1 MGCMY
6 VPHVIAVTTQTPVQ
20 VHNSDSA
27 THNSAAITKRNG
39 DWNQTQSVGGAP
51 VEHVFS
57 VPEVAVG
64 LKCNMHPW
72 MKAYVAVFSHP
83 YFQVTGKDGSFSL
96 KNVPPGTYTLT
107 AWQERYGTKEQTV
120 TVAPKSEQTVT
131 FTFKADGVDGD
142 SSDDTKMSPARP
154 TRNVHRFAVFTACC
168 TLFLLVAGALVTS
181 NDAGLSV
188 PDWPLSYGSLTPPM
202 VGGIFY
208 EHGHRVIAACV
219 GMLSIALAIWL
230 WRVESRPWVRWLGVA
245 AVGAVVAQGILGGL
259 TVLFFLPPAIS
270 SAHAALAQLFFC
282 TILSIALFTSS
293 WWERSH
299 PVAADFGSPRLHSLA
314 AATAVAVFVQLIL
327 GAAFRHKGFGIYPHL
342 AWAAVVTRADLR
354 SGAGASKTV
363 CRCRRPSQRLSRPAR
378 ADWSAIAA
386 GCGRVVVAN
395 L

>member
-1 MGCMY
+1 MRTINMRSVPNCAKMHETPPTFEEVVPGDNGTLQNVVVYLRGDFTPYSFPAATEPVKIDQMGCMY

-131 FTFKADGVDGD
+131 FTFKAD
-142 SSDDTKMSPARP
+142 
-154 TRNVHRFAVFTACC
+154 
-168 TLFLLVAGALVTS
+168 
-181 NDAGLSV
+181 
-188 PDWPLSYGSLTPPM
+188 
-202 VGGIFY
+202 
-208 EHGHRVIAACV
+208 E
-219 GMLSIALAIWL
+219 
-230 WRVESRPWVRWLGVA
+230 
-245 AVGAVVAQGILGGL
+245 
-259 TVLFFLPPAIS
+259 
-270 SAHAALAQLFFC
+270 
-282 TILSIALFTSS
+282 
-293 WWERSH
+293 
-299 PVAADFGSPRLHSLA
+299 
-314 AATAVAVFVQLIL
+314 
-327 GAAFRHKGFGIYPHL
+327 
-342 AWAAVVTRADLR
+342 
-354 SGAGASKTV
+354 
-363 CRCRRPSQRLSRPAR
+363 
-378 ADWSAIAA
+378 
-386 GCGRVVVAN
+386 
-395 L
+395 

>member
-39 DWNQTQSVGGAP
+39 DWNETQSVGGAP

-57 VPEVAVG
+57 VPEVAVA

-72 MKAYVAVFSHP
+72 MKVYVAVFSHP

-131 FTFKADGVDGD
+131 FTFKAGGVDGD

-219 GMLSIALAIWL
+219 GMLSIVLAIWL
-230 WRVESRPWVRWLGVA
+230 WRVEPRRLGSLAGRCGGRRRCRAGNSRRADRAVLSAPGDFFGSCRACA
-245 AVGAVVAQGILGGL
+245 AVFLHDPEHRALHQFLVGAFPPGG
-259 TVLFFLPPAIS
+259 
-270 SAHAALAQLFFC
+270 
-282 TILSIALFTSS
+282 
-293 WWERSH
+293 R
-299 PVAADFGSPRLHSLA
+299 
-314 AATAVAVFVQLIL
+314 
-327 GAAFRHKGFGIYPHL
+327 
-342 AWAAVVTRADLR
+342 
-354 SGAGASKTV
+354 
-363 CRCRRPSQRLSRPAR
+363 RLS
-378 ADWSAIAA
+378 AA
-386 GCGRVVVAN
+386 PVFTRLLPLQQLLCSCS
-395 L
+395 